1 MAKKK
6 SAAAKPAPPAEGGE
20 PDLRPV
26 RLDIPRDVHRLL
38 RLLAADAE
46 VSMAS
51 YAREALGSYV
61 REEAKRKGI
70 KG

>member
-1 MAKKK
+1 MPTETTEA
-6 SAAAKPAPPAEGGE
+6 
-20 PDLRPV
+20 DTRPV

-51 YAREALGSYV
+51 YAREALGKHV